1 MIWRDIPPN
10 QNYNQKK
17 YLIFLIKFYTLTI
30 KLLMYKNTRNSL
42 VKRIKMRYVKNDT
55 IYSIQEIRNL
65 YPNISMNE
73 GNDLSHLGFT
83 ELIETQPPQ
92 KEGYY
97 VVEDKQVNNTQK
109 WKFVKIEEP
118 IIDVITIRQA
128 RELLIELDLFD
139 AIEDA
144 INQIQDPKE
153 KRKLLNY
160 WEYSDSFNLNHPQLL
175 DIAAIIDLTQDQLI
189 TLFRNAS
196 KL

>member
-1 MIWRDIPPN
+1 
-10 QNYNQKK
+10 
-17 YLIFLIKFYTLTI
+17 
-30 KLLMYKNTRNSL
+30 
-42 VKRIKMRYVKNDT
+42 MRYVKNDT

-92 KEGYY
+92 KEGHY
-97 VVEDKQVNNTQK
+97 VVEDKPVNNTQT
-109 WKFVKIEEP
+109 WKLVKIEEP

-128 RELLIELDLFD
+128 RELLIELDMFD
-139 AIEDA
+139 TIEAA

-175 DIAAIIDLTQDQLI
+175 DIAASIDLTQDQLI

>member
-1 MIWRDIPPN
+1 
-10 QNYNQKK
+10 
-17 YLIFLIKFYTLTI
+17 
-30 KLLMYKNTRNSL
+30 
-42 VKRIKMRYVKNDT
+42 MRYVKNDT
-55 IYSIQEIRNL
+55 IYSIHEIRNL

-92 KEGYY
+92 KEGHY
-97 VVEDKQVNNTQK
+97 VVEDKPVNNTQT
-109 WKFVKIEEP
+109 WKLVKIEEP

-128 RELLIELDLFD
+128 RELLIELDMFD
-139 AIEDA
+139 TIEAA

-160 WEYSDSFNLNHPQLL
+160 WEYSDSFNLNHSQLL
-175 DIAAIIDLTQDQLI
+175 DIAATIDLTQDQLI
-189 TLFRNAS
+189 NLFRNAS

>member
-1 MIWRDIPPN
+1 MIRSFLKGGIFYKTPQLHENASISKDSDIVN
-10 QNYNQKK
+10 KW
-17 YLIFLIKFYTLTI
+17 
-30 KLLMYKNTRNSL
+30 
-42 VKRIKMRYVKNDT
+42 YVDT
-55 IYSIQEIRNL
+55 
-65 YPNISMNE
+65 
-73 GNDLSHLGFT
+73 
-83 ELIETQPPQ
+83 
-92 KEGYY
+92 K
-97 VVEDKQVNNTQK
+97 VNNTQT
-109 WKFVKIEEP
+109 WKLVKIEEP

-160 WEYSDSFNLNHPQLL
+160 WEYSDSFNLNHSQLL
-175 DIAAIIDLTQDQLI
+175 DIAATIDLTQDQLI

>member
-1 MIWRDIPPN
+1 
-10 QNYNQKK
+10 
-17 YLIFLIKFYTLTI
+17 
-30 KLLMYKNTRNSL
+30 
-42 VKRIKMRYVKNDT
+42 MRYVKNDT
-55 IYSIQEIRNL
+55 IYSIHEIRNL

-92 KEGYY
+92 KEGHY
-97 VVEDKQVNNTQK
+97 VVEDIPVNNTQT
-109 WKFVKIEEP
+109 WKLVKIEEP

-128 RELLIELDLFD
+128 RELLIELDMFD
-139 AIEDA
+139 TIEAA

-175 DIAAIIDLTQDQLI
+175 DIAGLSSGGAGRNPVAHCKPASVKGGRRLGYLQLS
-189 TLFRNAS
+189 AGAGAGKS
-196 KL
+196 